1 MKKEKTG
8 VLPTTNKTHNADGSV
23 SEGKRLIKNT
33 GIIAIGNLSTKLVS
47 FFLLPLYTS
56 ILTTEEYGIV
66 DYIVSCAAFA
76 VPFITMLM
84 DESMFRFLI
93 DCKTEEDKARVISM
107 SLVIILCG
115 GGLFL
120 GVAGPVLLYIKYQ
133 YTFYVVLYVLTSVL
147 NIMTSALL
155 RGIGRTDYYAACNF
169 LTSLIKILLNV
180 LMIAVMR
187 MGVEGMLLAAIIAQS
202 LGAAIYIVKIKL
214 WKYLSLKGMSKGLA
228 KDMIRYSI
236 PLIPNKVSWTII
248 NLSNRIIINNALGN
262 SFSGL
267 YAVSNKF
274 PTLMDTVY
282 GFFYQSWK
290 ESSARV
296 VGDQGQDAF
305 YNMIYSYLKNFM
317 FAIVLGMTAFMPLAF
332 HFMVDD
338 AFSDAIAYVP
348 ILLLATYFANM
359 SGFFGGIFTAYKD
372 TKIMGS
378 TTIVAAVLN
387 LAIDLLLIRY
397 IGLYAAAISTLISNV
412 VVYFYRKIKVRKYVK
427 LKEDWKDQ
435 LHAIVYT
442 IAIFYHFYTGG
453 TSGLIWGCVLAII
466 YAIISNIP
474 LLRLVMR
481 MMRKGDLKERNG
493 KNAI

>member
-1 MKKEKTG
+1 MTE
-8 VLPTTNKTHNADGSV
+8 TNKNLHTQPDTGKQPS
-23 SEGKRLIKNT
+23 SMKEGKRLIKNT

-56 ILTTEEYGIV
+56 ILSTEEYGIV
-66 DYIVSCAAFA
+66 DYIVSLSTLFI
-76 VPFITMLM
+76 PFITVLM

-93 DCKTEEDKARVISM
+93 DCKTDQERSRVISM

-120 GVAGPVLLYIKYQ
+120 AVASPILWAIRYQ
-133 YTFYVVLYVLTSVL
+133 YSLYVILYVLTAVL
-147 NIMTSALL
+147 NTMTSALL

-169 LTSLIKILLNV
+169 LTSLIKILLNI
-180 LMIAVMR
+180 LMIAVLR
-187 MGVEGMLLAAIIAQS
+187 MGVEGMLLAAIFSQI
-202 LGAAIYIVKIKL
+202 LGSAIYIVKVRL
-214 WKYLSLKGMSKGLA
+214 WKYLSPKGLSKALA
-228 KDMIRYSI
+228 KDMIHYSI

-248 NLSNRIIINNALGN
+248 NLSNRLIINHSLGN

-296 VGDQGQDAF
+296 VGDKGQDAF
-305 YNMIYSYLKNFM
+305 YNTIYSYLKDFM
-317 FAIVLGMTAFMPLAF
+317 FSVVLGMTAFMPLAF

-338 AFSDAIAYVP
+338 AFADAIAYVP

-359 SGFFGGIFTAYKD
+359 SGFFGGVFTAYKD
-372 TKIMGS
+372 TKIMGT

-387 LAIDLLLIRY
+387 LVIDLALIKY
-397 IGLYAAAISTLISNV
+397 VGLYAAALSTLISNV

-427 LKEDWKDQ
+427 LEENWKKQ
-435 LHAIVYT
+435 LLSIVAAIAV
-442 IAIFYHFYTGG
+442 FYHFHAGG
-453 TSGLIWGCVLAII
+453 IHGFLWGCVLAVT
-466 YAIISNIP
+466 YAVVANIP
-474 LLRLVMR
+474 LLKMAIKIVRP
-481 MMRKGDLKERNG
+481 RKTQRRTEE
-493 KNAI
+493 